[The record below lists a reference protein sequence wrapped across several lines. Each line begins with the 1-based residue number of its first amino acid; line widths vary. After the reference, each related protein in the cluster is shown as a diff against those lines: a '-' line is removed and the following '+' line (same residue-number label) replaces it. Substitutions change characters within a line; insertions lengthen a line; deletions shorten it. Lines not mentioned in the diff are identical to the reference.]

1 MTIPSSEYISSRNPR
16 LKVVACIGILLIVT
30 TLPYLY
36 FILFIIPNYQHAYI
50 DDLGKVIA
58 QQLSNS
64 STEQVVHNDTLALS
78 VILRQ
83 LVDDNHVVHAI
94 IYTADNKLLA
104 EAGKLPEEAS
114 TDYQQYSNKI
124 MVQESLAGTV
134 QITLRTH
141 NERQIGLYTLSQ
153 WVWIIIGWSIIIFF
167 ASAAW
172 IAYLLRSTDNDN
184 SADASTTV
192 NALQRIL
199 QTLNLNNS
207 TESLPNTTHNDDTYW
222 HIVRSAVL
230 VLEFSNLSMLLQRLN
245 NKTMAKLVDECYA
258 NMELSAKLYN
268 GNLSGWLGKNVV
280 ICFNG
285 ANNETEHYFHAVC
298 CAELIIGL
306 TNYLNERL
314 VKSNLP
320 RIKLRAALHA
330 GDLLTDTD
338 HALTQSP
345 KHMISEIVSIATE
358 ICQHADHNQLL
369 ISDDLYTSDAIAQR
383 IIISDPHV
391 IVLECIDRPI
401 TTYSILDLQPTY
413 RELLTRQIQHL
424 ITSKPS

>member
-1 MTIPSSEYISSRNPR
+1 MTIHSQAYLPAANSRFKISVS
-16 LKVVACIGILLIVT
+16 VAILLACTV
-30 TLPYLY
+30 LPCLYL
-36 FILFIIPNYQHAYI
+36 IAFIIPNSQHTQI
-50 DDLGKVIA
+50 DELGKVIA
-58 QQLSNS
+58 QQLANS
-64 STEQVVHNDTLALS
+64 STEQTVHKDTLGLS

-83 LVDDNHVVHAI
+83 LIDEGSVVHAT
-94 IYTADNKLLA
+94 IYSADNEILA
-104 EAGKLPEEAS
+104 EAGTLPEETA
-114 TDYQQYSNKI
+114 TDYRTYSDDI
-124 MVQESLAGTV
+124 MVQESLAGKV
-134 QITLRTH
+134 SVTLHT
-141 NERQIGLYTLSQ
+141 NSASLIGMYTLTQ
-153 WVWIIIGWSIIIFF
+153 WVWIIIAWCFF
-167 ASAAW
+167 AFLMTIFW
-172 IAYLLRSTDNDN
+172 VMHLLRPIDTNDATDE
-184 SADASTTV
+184 SAV
-192 NALQRIL
+192 NTLQRIL
-199 QTLNLNNS
+199 QTLN
-207 TESLPNTTHNDDTYW
+207 PNTPTQTVSPATPDDHAHW
-222 HIVRSAVL
+222 HIVRSGVL

-258 NMELSAKLYN
+258 NMEMSAKLYN

-285 ANNETEHYFHAVC
+285 SNDETEHYFHAVC

-314 VKSNLP
+314 AKSNLP

-330 GDLLTDTD
+330 GDLLTDAD
-338 HALTQSP
+338 HLLTQAP

-358 ICQHADHNQLL
+358 ICQHAEHNQLL